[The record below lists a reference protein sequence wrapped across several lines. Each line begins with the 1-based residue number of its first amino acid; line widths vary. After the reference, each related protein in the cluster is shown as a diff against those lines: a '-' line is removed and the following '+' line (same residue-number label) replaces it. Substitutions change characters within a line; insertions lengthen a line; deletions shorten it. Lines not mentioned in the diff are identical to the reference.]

1 MYIHYFLILLRFLIC
16 DVSICNFLKYSFEFC
31 NTLFFIHKNSLKF
44 SLVKR
49 DKCQCAF
56 LERFGH
62 VEIKQILLVGEI
74 AS

>member
-1 MYIHYFLILLRFLIC
+1 MNLPFL
-16 DVSICNFLKYSFEFC
+16 
-31 NTLFFIHKNSLKF
+31 LKF

-49 DKCQCAF
+49 DECRCAF